1 MNAEF
6 AALFWAL
13 VLLEVKHFICDFVVQ
28 TGYQVSNKGTYG
40 HPGGLLH
47 AGLHGIA
54 SLPAI
59 ILLTRSPLVIAVIV
73 VSEFIVH
80 YHVDW
85 LKAAINRVRGLSYDD
100 LLYWVVFGADQ
111 FVHQV
116 TYIVILGVL
125 VRAVAV

>member
-6 AALFWAL
+6 ASLFWAL
-13 VLLEVKHFICDFVVQ
+13 VLLEVKHFICDFVAQ
-28 TGYQVSNKGTYG
+28 GAYQVRNKGAYG

-59 ILLTRSPLVIAVIV
+59 LVLTTSPLLIAALV
-73 VSEFIVH
+73 VGEFVVH

-85 LKAAINRVRGLSYDD
+85 LKAAITRLRGLTPDVEVSDAR
-100 LLYWVVFGADQ
+100 G
-111 FVHQV
+111 
-116 TYIVILGVL
+116 
-125 VRAVAV
+125 

>member
-1 MNAEF
+1 MNASF

-28 TGYQVSNKGTYG
+28 TRYQVTNKGTYG

-47 AGLHGIA
+47 AGLHGIG

-59 ILLTRSPLVIAVIV
+59 ILLTGSPFLIAAIV
-73 VSEFIVH
+73 VSEFVVH
-80 YHVDW
+80 YHIDW

-100 LLYWVVFGADQ
+100 LMYWVVFGADQ
-111 FVHQV
+111 FLHQV
-116 TYIVILGVL
+116 TYIVMLGVL
-125 VRAVAV
+125 VRAAAS